1 MTRILL
7 TGAGG
12 FAAHHALEHYLR
24 GTDWGIVCTDSF
36 RHKGKTDRIAQVL
49 DGHDEWRQ
57 RVRVITHDLA
67 APFSRQI
74 FADMAGFPPGIDYVI
89 AYASQS
95 HVDRSIDDPVP
106 FVQNNMAVAL
116 NTLELCRQLQPKA
129 LVWVSTD
136 EVYGPLASGLP
147 PYSEWS
153 AMLPSNPYAASKAAQ
168 EAACISYW
176 RTYGVPLII
185 VNAVNLVGERQDPE
199 KYVPKVLRAVLAGE
213 EVTIHGSKNHAGTR
227 YYLHARNLAD
237 GIAFLLGQ
245 DQLRMF
251 PSSLRPARFNIGS
264 PNRVDNLA
272 LAQLIAEAAGGELRY
287 RYEDFHVTRPGHDPH
302 YGLDSSKIMS
312 LGWKPPVPFAESLAR
327 TVQWTLKHPGW
338 LLDE

>member
-12 FAAHHALEHYLR
+12 FAGHHALEHFLS
-24 GTDWGIVCTDSF
+24 GTDWHITCTDSF
-36 RHKGKTDRIAQVL
+36 RHKGTTDRIAQVL
-49 DGHDEWRQ
+49 DGHDSWRP
-57 RVRVITHDLA
+57 RVQVITHDLA
-67 APFSRQI
+67 APFSRQA
-74 FADMAGFPPGIDYVI
+74 FADMAGRDSIDYVL

-106 FVQNNMAVAL
+106 FTVNNVAVAL

-147 PYSEWS
+147 PYREWS

-168 EAACISYW
+168 EALCIAYW
-176 RTYGVPLII
+176 RTYNVPLII
-185 VNAVNLVGERQDPE
+185 VNAVNLAGERQDPE
-199 KYVPKVLRAVLAGE
+199 KFVPKVIRAVLNGD
-213 EVTIHGSKNHAGTR
+213 EVTIHGNQRHVGTR
-227 YYLHARNLAD
+227 YWLHARNLAD
-237 GIAFLLGQ
+237 GIQFLLGQ

-327 TVQWTLKHPGW
+327 TVHWTLKHPGW